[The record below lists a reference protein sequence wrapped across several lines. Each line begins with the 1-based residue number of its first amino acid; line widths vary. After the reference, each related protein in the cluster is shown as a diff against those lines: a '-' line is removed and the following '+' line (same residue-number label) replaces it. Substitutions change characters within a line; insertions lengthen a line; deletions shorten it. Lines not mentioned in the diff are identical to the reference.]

1 MALAGVPLTAGFFSK
16 DQILHALFGAAEGT
30 GLHAGGVTVS
40 VPSWAAWT
48 ALVLLVLAALSTAFY
63 VFQLYLR
70 TFTGD
75 ARHEAEP
82 HEGGLSMTLPLVVL
96 ALGAVLAGYLWL
108 PAPGLDFFAQS
119 LRAVVR
125 DALPFEEH
133 GGLVAMVVGTAA
145 MLAGAGL

>member
-1 MALAGVPLTAGFFSK
+1 
-16 DQILHALFGAAEGT
+16 
-30 GLHAGGVTVS
+30 
-40 VPSWAAWT
+40 
-48 ALVLLVLAALSTAFY
+48 
-63 VFQLYLR
+63 
-70 TFTGD
+70 
-75 ARHEAEP
+75 EAEP

-145 MLAGAGL
+145 MLAGAGLAFALYKGKSEDPLPGMLGRAYGFAAKNFGVDALYERLFV